1 MGAVLAKNIQ
11 KGHMPLKKMNAKQ
24 YEAFAKINQ
33 MDQAIFESENEMM
46 SGGKAIDLNEAFQ
59 QLNAKYY
66 GRV

>member
-1 MGAVLAKNIQ
+1 
-11 KGHMPLKKMNAKQ
+11 MNLPVDFENRMKALLGEE

-46 SGGKAIDLNEAFQ
+46 SGGKAIDLNEAFH